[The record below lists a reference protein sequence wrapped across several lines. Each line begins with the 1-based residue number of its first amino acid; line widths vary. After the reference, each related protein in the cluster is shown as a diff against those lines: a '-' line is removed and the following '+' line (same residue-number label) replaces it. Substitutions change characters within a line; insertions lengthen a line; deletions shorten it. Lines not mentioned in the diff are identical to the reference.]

1 MPGDFM
7 SDADLSRLAH
17 AILDA
22 PDAVIYS
29 DREGVIRF
37 WNGGAER
44 LFGFSAEEAL
54 GQSLDIIIPER
65 LRERHWTGYDE
76 TMKTGRSRYGE
87 GDLLS
92 VPALHK
98 EGKRISVEF
107 TVAMVKS
114 DDGTVEGIAAVM
126 RDNTARFEEM
136 KQLRKLAAKAG
147 PAQT

>member
-1 MPGDFM
+1 MP
-7 SDADLSRLAH
+7 SDYMTEADLSRLAH
-17 AILDA
+17 AILEA

-37 WNGGAER
+37 WNRGAER
-44 LFGFSAEEAL
+44 LFGFSASEAL

-65 LRERHWTGYDE
+65 LRERHWTGYDQ
-76 TMKTGRSRYGE
+76 TMETGRSRYGE

-107 TVAMVKS
+107 TIAMVKG
-114 DDGTVEGIAAVM
+114 DDGRVEGVAAIM

-136 KQLRKLAAKAG
+136 KKLRKMAAQAER
-147 PAQT
+147 QTT

>member
-29 DREGVIRF
+29 DPEGMIRF
-37 WNGGAER
+37 WNRGAER
-44 LFGFSAEEAL
+44 LFGFSADEAL

-76 TMKTGRSRYGE
+76 TMKTGQSRYGE

-98 EGKRISVEF
+98 DGKRISVEF
-107 TVAMVKS
+107 TIAMVKA
-114 DDGTVEGIAAVM
+114 DDGSVEGIAAVM

-136 KQLRKLAAKAG
+136 KKLRKLAAQAG
-147 PAQT
+147 APQT